1 MATKLQEFLAQA
13 NPALQNQLLFGWLQ
27 DNTQRAEL
35 YDELGTAGFPVLRFK
50 SVMRAGGKAAGDWPS
65 EDVYLVSGRSQIAD
79 ALKLD
84 SVTPYQALESGGRF
98 MLALDEKKAHDTQRE
113 KAMKALAFKPDE
125 LSAVIEEAC
134 DRAMVVP
141 RKNRVFDLVATQP
154 PVPGRDPDPDVAE
167 RSVLRFLALLFGLP
181 VEAYFPLR
189 AILRGAYTKLTFQ
202 IIGRHFVADSGLP
215 PAGSAQVEELKKELK
230 KHILDARN
238 RGAEPDVNGKP
249 KRPRETVIQRLSKEF
264 GRDADEI
271 VLVAIG
277 LMAGTIGNVRAAV
290 AIAIEHFLNDPN
302 SRIDVAR
309 QAARA
314 MDQAR
319 RANDQAAQRQAY
331 AALQALVIELLLKDP
346 PAPFLAR
353 SCAQPRE
360 AVDVT
365 GQRFTLPKDANLLL
379 AIGTEADEALLFGGP
394 ATNDYMHRCI
404 GEHLARPLVVEIV
417 QRVLLLPGLSQKV
430 DAEGRPVRL
439 KRQWAASAESY
450 PMQFQR
456 DRLMNQQP
464 LFVVLP
470 IKQPYKEN
478 AEALLRLT
486 SGGAHIV
493 EEALRASTHVHF
505 AWFALVE
512 RGTKLAMCTVFD
524 GDIDA
529 YVEHFASTVPL
540 FDQQFKYLDV
550 EQPLPIREYPKEFVA
565 TIKKF
570 NQKPLGNYFFSAY
583 PEVSVSN
590 VLNATEGLL

>member
-1 MATKLQEFLAQA
+1 MATKLQEFLAQG

-27 DNTQRAEL
+27 DHTHRAGL
-35 YDELGTAGFPVLRFK
+35 YDELRTAGFPVLRFK
-50 SVMRAGGKAAGDWPS
+50 SVMRAGGQPAGAWPT
-65 EDVYLVSGRSQIAD
+65 EDVYLISGQSQVEQ

-84 SVTPYQALESGGRF
+84 SVAPYQALESGGRF
-98 MLALDEKKAHDTQRE
+98 MLALDEQKAHDTQR
-113 KAMKALAFKPDE
+113 KAAMKALKFTADE
-125 LSAVIEEAC
+125 LAAVIEEAC

-215 PAGSAQVEELKKELK
+215 PAGSAQVEELKVELR

-238 RGAEPDVNGKP
+238 REAEPDVDGKP
-249 KRPRETVIQRLSKEF
+249 KRPRETVIKRLFDEF
-264 GRDADEI
+264 KGDADEA

-290 AIAIEHFLNDPN
+290 AIAIEHLLNDPD
-302 SRIDVAR
+302 SRIDAAR

-319 RANDQAAQRQAY
+319 RAHDQPAQAAAF

-353 SCAQPRE
+353 TCAQPRD

-365 GQRFTLPKDANLLL
+365 GRRFTLPKDANLLL
-379 AIGTEADEALLFGGP
+379 AIGPQADESLLFGGP
-394 ATNDYMHRCI
+394 ATDDYMHRCI

-430 DAEGRPVRL
+430 DADGQPVRL

-450 PMQFQR
+450 PLQFQR

-470 IKQPYKEN
+470 IKRPYKEN
-478 AEALLRLT
+478 AQALVRLT

-505 AWFALVE
+505 AWFTLVE
-512 RGTKLAMCTVFD
+512 NGTHLAMCTVFD

-529 YVEHFASTVPL
+529 YVEHFASKVSL
-540 FDQQFKYLDV
+540 FDQQFEFLDCN
-550 EQPLPIREYPKEFVA
+550 QPTPISQYPKEFVE

-570 NQKPLGNYFFSAY
+570 NRAPLGNYFFSAY
-583 PEVSVSN
+583 PKASVVD
-590 VLNATEGLL
+590 VLNGTEGLL